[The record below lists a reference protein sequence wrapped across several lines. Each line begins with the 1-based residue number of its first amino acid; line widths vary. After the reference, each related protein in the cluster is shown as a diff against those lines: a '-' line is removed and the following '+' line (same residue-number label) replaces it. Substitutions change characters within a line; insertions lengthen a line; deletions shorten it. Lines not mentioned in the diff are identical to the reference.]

1 MRHLVVPNR
10 EVEAVLGH
18 VRARGWGSLSHR
30 VFSSKDGHSRLIPL
44 DTGAPLELPAALEY
58 PIEMHEGVPDEK
70 IETNWLSLLALEVSQ
85 QTIQEKGKSWAKDFY
100 PELTLDIYTHRA
112 HDTKRFPG

>member
-30 VFSSKDGHSRLIPL
+30 VFSSEDGHSRLIPL
-44 DTGAPLELPAALEY
+44 DTGAPLELPSALEY

-70 IETNWLSLLALEVSQ
+70 
-85 QTIQEKGKSWAKDFY
+85 K
-100 PELTLDIYTHRA
+100 
-112 HDTKRFPG
+112 